1 VSVDLAFDSLGRT
14 YKPSEVVLLQY
25 HAHIPGPDPLT
36 SKDGAARMDF
46 YNKKDDDKST
56 PQLFINGK
64 ADATGGGAQP
74 KMARLKYQAYR
85 ETIDELLEKPA
96 PVKLSATAALKGDEL
111 TVKATVADLEKPGEK
126 VSLRLALAEER
137 VRYQGG
143 NGIRYHHSV
152 VRAMPGGPKG
162 FPLPKAAA
170 EQTVT
175 VKLDEVRAA
184 NNKALDEF
192 ADALKKAGAD
202 FSFASRPMALKNLK
216 VVAFVQNDETSEVL
230 NAVQV
235 DVDAKE

>member
-1 VSVDLAFDSLGRT
+1 
-14 YKPSEVVLLQY
+14 
-25 HAHIPGPDPLT
+25 
-36 SKDGAARMDF
+36 M
-46 YNKKDDDKST
+46 
-56 PQLFINGK
+56 
-64 ADATGGGAQP
+64 
-74 KMARLKYQAYR
+74 
-85 ETIDELLEKPA
+85 
-96 PVKLSATAALKGDEL
+96 
-111 TVKATVADLEKPGEK
+111 TVKATVADLAKPGEK

-162 FPLPKAAA
+162 FPLPKASA

-192 ADALKKAGAD
+192 ADSLKKGGAD

-216 VVAFVQNDETSEVL
+216 VVAFVQNDETSEIL
-230 NAVQV
+230 HAVQV